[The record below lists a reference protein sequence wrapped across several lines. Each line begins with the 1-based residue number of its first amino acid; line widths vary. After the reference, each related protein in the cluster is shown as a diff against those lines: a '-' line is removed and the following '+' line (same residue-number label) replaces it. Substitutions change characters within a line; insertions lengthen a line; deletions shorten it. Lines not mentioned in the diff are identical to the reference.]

1 MAYPLRVDLAAMGA
15 EEYLM
20 RYTRISTYDM
30 TKGTFDELTELCE
43 KGILPIFASRPGF
56 VNFGLADIG
65 DHKVISLSIW
75 ETREA
80 AQNSANVAA
89 TWVKENMSDRVRLVT
104 TQIGDLALFHGVPV
118 AA

>member
-1 MAYPLRVDLAAMGA
+1 MGA

-30 TKGTFDELTELCE
+30 TKGTFAELTELCE
-43 KGILPIFASRPGF
+43 KGILPIFASQPGF

-89 TWVKENMSDRVRLVT
+89 TWVKENISDRVRLVT